1 MCVYSLKTFRQYIFM
16 AKVRTVAL
24 IYAMLMDRF
33 SVVVGLVGA
42 CGLIA
47 VVGVGLQLPTGP
59 VETVKA
65 TVVGFRHSE
74 SEVGTMSFVEVK
86 LGAETL
92 TVPISAANSCRKGGD
107 IWIQRQRHI
116 WGMNTRVDYR
126 ACPPSP

>member
-1 MCVYSLKTFRQYIFM
+1 M

-24 IYAMLMDRF
+24 IYAMLMERL

-42 CGLIA
+42 CVLIA
-47 VVGVGLQLPTGP
+47 AVGIGLQVPTGP
-59 VETVKA
+59 AKVVKA

-86 LGAETL
+86 LGAEAL

-107 IWIQRQRHI
+107 IWFQRQRHI